1 MLCFLIPNT
10 SGINERDTHN
20 MKWLFSPALKPF
32 VLLAGISSLFLN
44 IALLVPSLYMLQL
57 FDRVFASRSME
68 TLTMLTIMAAASLVL
83 MYLMD
88 TARAAALYWAGK
100 ILDGRVGPLAIH
112 KLLEDASRPHLKSN
126 VHAARDVSLLRTF
139 LTGNGI
145 FAVFDAPW
153 LPIYLFV
160 IYLLHPLLGICATIG
175 ALIYFLLALLNEKL
189 TREPTEKMLLTSRNA
204 SRYIDAAVRN
214 SEVVVGMGMEKGVVA
229 RWEELNQQVQADSA
243 RLASTGSKVGAVV
256 RALRSGM
263 QVVMLAVG
271 AWLVIV
277 DNVSPGVM
285 VAGTILLSKAFQ
297 PVELL
302 ITGWKSLIEARGAWF
317 RLAVQR
323 EAEQAD
329 ASTLTLPKPQGRLD
343 VERVV
348 FGGVPGKPAFIK
360 GISLNLQPGEMLGLI
375 GPSASGKTTLA
386 RLVLG
391 IWKPQ
396 AGCVR
401 LDGADTSQW
410 PRHELGPHV
419 GYLPQDVELFS
430 GTVAENIARMGA
442 VDSEAI
448 LRAAREANAH
458 EMILRLPEG
467 YETQIGE
474 GGATLSGGQ
483 RQRIGLARAL
493 FGEPQFVVLDEPN
506 ANLDREGETA
516 LGAALASL
524 KQRGATVVLIGHRP
538 AMMAQTDKIAV
549 LKDGQVEAFGPT
561 QEILA
566 KFTPAR
572 PVETP
577 PRAIAS

>member
-1 MLCFLIPNT
+1 
-10 SGINERDTHN
+10 

-32 VLLAGISSLFLN
+32 VLLAGVSSLVLN
-44 IALLVPSLYMLQL
+44 LALLVPSLYMLQV
-57 FDRVFASRSME
+57 FDRVFSSRSLE
-68 TLTMLTIMAAASLVL
+68 TLTMLTLLAGASLVL

-112 KLLEDASRPHLKSN
+112 KLLEDASRPHLRSN
-126 VHAARDVSLLRTF
+126 VHAARDVSLLRAF

-145 FAVFDAPW
+145 FSLFDAPW
-153 LPIYLFV
+153 LPIYIFV
-160 IYLLHPLLGICATIG
+160 IYLLHPLLGICAMIG
-175 ALIYFLLALLNEKL
+175 ALLYFILALLNERL
-189 TREPTEKMLLTSRNA
+189 TREPTEKMLLTSRTA
-204 SRYIDAAVRN
+204 SRYIDSAVRN
-214 SEVVVGMGMEKGVVA
+214 SEVVVGMGMERGVVA
-229 RWEELNQQVQADSA
+229 RWGELNNQVLADSA
-243 RLASTGSKVGAVV
+243 KLSSTGSRMGALV

-271 AWLVIV
+271 AWLVV
-277 DNVSPGVM
+277 SENVSPGVM

-302 ITGWKSLIEARGAWF
+302 ITGWKSLIEARGAWH
-317 RLAVQR
+317 RLS
-323 EAEQAD
+323 EQAE
-329 ASTLTLPKPQGRLD
+329 AAPGEEGAVTLPKPQGRLD

-348 FGGVPGKPAFIK
+348 FSSNPTKPPFIK
-360 GISLNLQPGEMLGLI
+360 GISLSLQPGEMLGLI

-396 AGCVR
+396 AGSVR
-401 LDGADTSQW
+401 LDGADTALW
-410 PRHELGPHV
+410 PRHQLGPHV

-430 GTVAENIARMGA
+430 GTVAENIARMGT
-442 VDSEAI
+442 VDSEAV
-448 LRAAREANAH
+448 LLASQRASAH
-458 EMILRLPEG
+458 EMILRLPDG

-493 FGEPQFVVLDEPN
+493 FGEPQFIVLDEPN
-506 ANLDREGETA
+506 ANLDREGEAALGIA
-516 LGAALASL
+516 LGAL
-524 KQRGATVVLIGHRP
+524 KQRGATVILIGHRP

-549 LKDGQVEAFGPT
+549 LKDGQLEAFGPT
-561 QEILA
+561 HEILA
-566 KFTPAR
+566 KYSPVRAVEPLAR
-572 PVETP
+572 AT
-577 PRAIAS
+577 AS

>member
-1 MLCFLIPNT
+1 
-10 SGINERDTHN
+10 

-32 VLLAGISSLFLN
+32 VLLAGVSSLVLN
-44 IALLVPSLYMLQL
+44 LAMLVPSLYMLQL
-57 FDRVFASRSME
+57 FDRVFSSRSLE
-68 TLTMLTIMAAASLVL
+68 TLTMLTILAASSLVL

-88 TARAAALYWAGK
+88 TARAAALYWSGK
-100 ILDGRVGPLAIH
+100 ILDGRMGPLAIH
-112 KLLEDASRPHLKSN
+112 KLIEGASRPYLKSN
-126 VHAARDVSLLRTF
+126 IHASRDVSLLRGF

-145 FAVFDAPW
+145 FALFDAPW
-153 LPIYLFV
+153 LPIYLII
-160 IYLLHPLLGICATIG
+160 IYLLHPLLGICATVG
-175 ALIYFLLALLNEKL
+175 ALIYFVLAMLNERL
-189 TREPTEKMLLTSRNA
+189 TREPTEKMLLTSRTA

-214 SEVVVGMGMEKGVVA
+214 AEVVVGMGMEKGVVS
-229 RWEELNQQVQADSA
+229 RWNELNSQVQADSA
-243 RLASTGSKVGAVV
+243 KLAVTSSRMGALV

-263 QVVMLAVG
+263 QVVMLGLG
-271 AWLVIV
+271 AWLVIA

-302 ITGWKSLIEARGAWF
+302 ITGWKSLIEARGAWH
-317 RLAVQR
+317 RLSQQA
-323 EAEQAD
+323 EASQEPE
-329 ASTLTLPKPQGRLD
+329 SELSLPKPTGRLD

-348 FGGVPGKPAFIK
+348 FGGSPGKPAFIK
-360 GISLNLQPGEMLGLI
+360 GIAFSLQAGELLGVI

-386 RLVLG
+386 RLILG

-442 VDSEAI
+442 VDSQTVI
-448 LRAAREANAH
+448 HAAQQANAH
-458 EMILRLPEG
+458 EMILRLPGG

-483 RQRIGLARAL
+483 RQRLGLARAL
-493 FGEPQFVVLDEPN
+493 FGEPQLVVLDEPN
-506 ANLDREGETA
+506 ANLDRDGETA
-516 LGAALASL
+516 LAAALAQL

-549 LKDGQVEAFGPT
+549 IKDGQLEAFGPT
-561 QEILA
+561 HEILA
-566 KFTPAR
+566 KYSPSRAVEPVAR
-572 PVETP
+572 AT
-577 PRAIAS
+577 A

>member
-1 MLCFLIPNT
+1 
-10 SGINERDTHN
+10 

-32 VLLAGISSLFLN
+32 VILAGVSSLVLN
-44 IALLVPSLYMLQL
+44 MAMLVPSLYMLQL
-57 FDRVFASRSME
+57 FDRVFSSRSLE
-68 TLTMLTIMAAASLVL
+68 TLTMLSLLAVASLIL

-88 TARAAALYWAGK
+88 TARAASLYWAGK
-100 ILDGRVGPLAIH
+100 ILDGRLGPLAIH
-112 KLLEDASRPHLKSN
+112 KLIEDASRPYLKSN
-126 VHAARDVSLLRTF
+126 VHASRDVSLLRTF

-145 FAVFDAPW
+145 FSLFDAPW
-153 LPIYLFV
+153 LPIYLIV
-160 IYLLHPLLGICATIG
+160 IYLLHPLLGLCATIG
-175 ALIYFLLALLNEKL
+175 ALIYFVLALLNERL
-189 TREPTEKMLLTSRNA
+189 TRAPTEKMLLTSRTA

-214 SEVVVGMGMEKGVVA
+214 SEVVVGMGMEKGVVS
-229 RWEELNQQVQADSA
+229 RWNELNNQVQDDSA
-243 RLASTGSKVGAVV
+243 RLSVTSARMGALV

-271 AWLVIV
+271 AWLVV
-277 DNVSPGVM
+277 AENVSPGIM

-302 ITGWKSLIEARGAWF
+302 ITGWKSLIEARGAWQ
-317 RLAVQR
+317 RLSAQSESAQV
-323 EAEQAD
+323 EEPAMN
-329 ASTLTLPKPQGRLD
+329 LPKPQGRLD

-348 FGGVPGKPAFIK
+348 FGGSPTRPAFIK
-360 GISLNLQPGEMLGLI
+360 GISFSLQPGEMLGLI

-386 RLVLG
+386 RLILG

-401 LDGADTSQW
+401 LDAADTAQW
-410 PRHELGPHV
+410 PRHQIGPHI

-430 GTVAENIARMGA
+430 GTVAENIARMGN
-442 VDSEAI
+442 VDSEAV
-448 LRAAREANAH
+448 LLAAQQSNAH

-493 FGEPQFVVLDEPN
+493 FGQPQFILLDEPN
-506 ANLDREGETA
+506 ANLDREGEMA
-516 LGAALASL
+516 LGSALASL

-549 LKDGQVEAFGPT
+549 LKDGQLEAFGPT

-566 KFTPAR
+566 KFSPVR

-577 PRAIAS
+577 TRTVAS

>member
-1 MLCFLIPNT
+1 
-10 SGINERDTHN
+10 

-32 VLLAGISSLFLN
+32 VILAGASSLVLN
-44 IALLVPSLYMLQL
+44 MAMLVPSLYMLQL
-57 FDRVFASRSME
+57 FDRVFSSRSLE
-68 TLTMLTIMAAASLVL
+68 TLTMLSLLAVASLVL

-88 TARAAALYWAGK
+88 TARAASLYWAGK

-112 KLLEDASRPHLKSN
+112 KLIEDASRPHLKSN
-126 VHAARDVSLLRTF
+126 VHASRDVSLLRAF

-145 FAVFDAPW
+145 FSLFDAPW
-153 LPIYLFV
+153 LPIYLIV
-160 IYLLHPLLGICATIG
+160 IYLLHPLLGLCATVG
-175 ALIYFLLALLNEKL
+175 ALIYFVLALLNERL
-189 TREPTEKMLLTSRNA
+189 TREPTEKMLLTSRTA
-204 SRYIDAAVRN
+204 SRYIDSAVRN
-214 SEVVVGMGMEKGVVA
+214 SEVVVGMGMEKGVVS
-229 RWEELNQQVQADSA
+229 RWEELNAQVLADSA
-243 RLASTGSKVGAVV
+243 RLSVTSSRMGALV

-271 AWLVIV
+271 AWLVV
-277 DNVSPGVM
+277 AENVSPGIM

-302 ITGWKSLIEARGAWF
+302 ITGWKSLIEARGAWH
-317 RLAVQR
+317 RLSAQN
-323 EAEQAD
+323 EAAAQVEESAM
-329 ASTLTLPKPQGRLD
+329 TLPKPQGRLD

-348 FGGVPGKPAFIK
+348 FGGSPTKPAFIK
-360 GISLNLQPGEMLGLI
+360 GISFSLQPGETLGLI

-386 RLVLG
+386 RLILG
-391 IWKPQ
+391 IWQPQ

-401 LDGADTSQW
+401 LDGADTAQW
-410 PRHELGPHV
+410 PRHQFGPHV

-430 GTVAENIARMGA
+430 GTVAENIARMGN
-442 VDSEAI
+442 VDSEAV
-448 LRAAREANAH
+448 LLAAQQSHAH

-493 FGEPQFVVLDEPN
+493 FGQPQFILLDEPN
-506 ANLDREGETA
+506 ANLDREGEIA
-516 LGAALASL
+516 LGSALASL

-549 LKDGQVEAFGPT
+549 LKDGQLEAFGPT

-566 KFTPAR
+566 KFSPVR
-572 PVETP
+572 PVEQPARTT
-577 PRAIAS
+577 A

>member
-1 MLCFLIPNT
+1 
-10 SGINERDTHN
+10 

-32 VLLAGISSLFLN
+32 VLLAGVSSLVLN
-44 IALLVPSLYMLQL
+44 LAMLVPSLYMLQV
-57 FDRVFASRSME
+57 FDRVFSSRSLE
-68 TLTMLTIMAAASLVL
+68 TLTMLTLLAAASLVL

-88 TARAAALYWAGK
+88 TARAGALYWAGK

-126 VHAARDVSLLRTF
+126 VHAARDVSLLRAF

-145 FAVFDAPW
+145 FALFDAPW

-160 IYLLHPLLGICATIG
+160 IYLLHPILGLCATVG
-175 ALIYFLLALLNEKL
+175 AVLYFLLALLNERL
-189 TREPTEKMLLTSRNA
+189 TREPTEKMLMTSRTA

-214 SEVVVGMGMEKGVVA
+214 SEVVVGMGMEKGVVS
-229 RWEELNQQVQADSA
+229 RWEELNKQVQADSA
-243 RLASTGSKVGAVV
+243 KLAVTGSRMGALV

-263 QVVMLAVG
+263 QVVMLAAG
-271 AWLVIV
+271 AWLVV
-277 DNVSPGVM
+277 SENVSPGVM

-302 ITGWKSLIEARGAWF
+302 ITGWKSLIEARGAWY
-317 RLAVQR
+317 RLSQQGDAAQ
-323 EAEQAD
+323 AEE
-329 ASTLTLPKPQGRLD
+329 STLTLPKPKGRLD

-348 FGGVPGKPAFIK
+348 FGGSPAKPAFIK
-360 GISLNLQPGEMLGLI
+360 GIALSLQPGEMLGLI

-386 RLVLG
+386 RLILG

-396 AGCVR
+396 AGTVR
-401 LDGADTSQW
+401 LDGADTTQW
-410 PRHELGPHV
+410 PRHEFGQHV

-430 GTVAENIARMGA
+430 GSVAENIARMGP

-448 LRAAREANAH
+448 LLATRQANAH
-458 EMILRLPEG
+458 EMILRLSEG

-506 ANLDREGETA
+506 ANLDWEGEAA
-516 LGAALASL
+516 LGAALAAL
-524 KQRGATVVLIGHRP
+524 KQRGATVILIGHRP
-538 AMMAQTDKIAV
+538 AMMAQTDKIGV
-549 LKDGQVEAFGPT
+549 LKEGQLEAFGPT

-566 KFTPAR
+566 KYAGAR
-572 PVETP
+572 PVESVN
-577 PRAIAS
+577 RAAQAGAAA

>member
-1 MLCFLIPNT
+1 
-10 SGINERDTHN
+10 

-32 VLLAGISSLFLN
+32 VLLAGVSSLVLN
-44 IALLVPSLYMLQL
+44 MAMLVPSIYMLQL
-57 FDRVFASRSME
+57 FDRVFSSRSLE
-68 TLTMLTIMAAASLVL
+68 TLTMLTLLAAASLVL

-88 TARAAALYWAGK
+88 TARAASLYWAGK
-100 ILDGRVGPLAIH
+100 ILDGRLGPLAIH
-112 KLLEDASRPHLKSN
+112 KLIEDASRPHLKSN
-126 VHAARDVSLLRTF
+126 IHMSRDVSLLRAF

-145 FAVFDAPW
+145 FALFDAPW
-153 LPIYLFV
+153 LPIYLIV
-160 IYLLHPLLGICATIG
+160 IYLLHPILGLCATIG
-175 ALIYFLLALLNEKL
+175 AVVYFLLALLNERL
-189 TREPTEKMLLTSRNA
+189 TRVPTEKMLLTSRTA
-204 SRYIDAAVRN
+204 SRYIDAATRN
-214 SEVVVGMGMEKGVVA
+214 AEVVVGMGMEKGVVS

-243 RLASTGSKVGAVV
+243 KLAVTSSRMGAVV

-271 AWLVIV
+271 AWLVV
-277 DNVSPGVM
+277 AEHVSPGVM

-302 ITGWKSLIEARGAWF
+302 ITGWKSLIEARGAWN
-317 RLAVQR
+317 RLSEQR
-323 EAEQAD
+323 EGAQTEE
-329 ASTLTLPKPQGRLD
+329 STLTLPKPQGRLD

-348 FGGVPGKPAFIK
+348 FGSSPGKPAFIK
-360 GISLNLQPGEMLGLI
+360 GVAFNLQPGEMLGLI

-396 AGCVR
+396 AGNVR
-401 LDGADTSQW
+401 LDGADTALW
-410 PRHELGPHV
+410 PRNQFGPHV

-430 GTVAENIARMGA
+430 GTVAENIARMGT
-442 VDSEAI
+442 VDSEAV
-448 LRAAREANAH
+448 LRAAQQASAH

-474 GGATLSGGQ
+474 GGASLSGGQ

-493 FGEPQFVVLDEPN
+493 FGEPMFIVLDEPN
-506 ANLDREGETA
+506 ANLDREGEAA
-516 LGAALASL
+516 LGSALSAL
-524 KQRGATVVLIGHRP
+524 KQRGATIILIGHRP

-549 LKDGQVEAFGPT
+549 LKDGQLEAFGPT

-566 KFTPAR
+566 KYAPVRPA
-572 PVETP
+572 EALT
-577 PRAIAS
+577 RAVAA

>member
-1 MLCFLIPNT
+1 
-10 SGINERDTHN
+10 

-32 VLLAGISSLFLN
+32 VILAGVSSLVLN
-44 IALLVPSLYMLQL
+44 MAMLVPSLYMLQL
-57 FDRVFASRSME
+57 FDRVFSSRSLE
-68 TLTMLTIMAAASLVL
+68 TLTMLSLLAAASLVL

-88 TARAAALYWAGK
+88 TARAASLYWAGK

-112 KLLEDASRPHLKSN
+112 KLIEDASRPHLKSN
-126 VHAARDVSLLRTF
+126 IHASRDVSLLRTF

-145 FAVFDAPW
+145 FSLFDAPW
-153 LPIYLFV
+153 LPIYLIV
-160 IYLLHPLLGICATIG
+160 IYLLHPLLGLCATVG
-175 ALIYFLLALLNEKL
+175 ALIYFVLALLNERL
-189 TREPTEKMLLTSRNA
+189 TRAPTEKMLLTSRTA

-229 RWEELNQQVQADSA
+229 RWNELNNQVQDDSA
-243 RLASTGSKVGAVV
+243 RLSVTSSRMGALV

-271 AWLVIV
+271 AWLVV
-277 DNVSPGVM
+277 AENVSPGIM

-302 ITGWKSLIEARGAWF
+302 ITGWKSLIEARGAWH
-317 RLAVQR
+317 RLSAQSETAAQV
-323 EAEQAD
+323 EESAM
-329 ASTLTLPKPQGRLD
+329 TLPKPQGRLD

-348 FGGVPGKPAFIK
+348 FGGAPNKPAFIK
-360 GISLNLQPGEMLGLI
+360 GISFSLQPGETLGLI

-386 RLVLG
+386 RLILG
-391 IWKPQ
+391 IWQPQ

-401 LDGADTSQW
+401 LDAADTAQW
-410 PRHELGPHV
+410 PRDQLGPHV

-430 GTVAENIARMGA
+430 GSVAENIARMGN
-442 VDSEAI
+442 VDSEAV
-448 LRAAREANAH
+448 LLAAQQAHAH

-493 FGEPQFVVLDEPN
+493 YGQPQFILLDEPN
-506 ANLDREGETA
+506 ANLDRDGELA
-516 LGAALASL
+516 LGSALASL

-549 LKDGQVEAFGPT
+549 LKDGQLEAFGPT

-566 KFTPAR
+566 KFSPVR
-572 PVETP
+572 PVDTTP
-577 PRAIAS
+577 RTAAS